1 MREVGYTRFKWPPGE
16 RHRSGLVQHTRVS
29 LQGAE
34 FPGSFS
40 DPLRL
45 GKFAGDLSAARW
57 VQVRIP
63 LSEFRTGSIYKFRLF
78 VRAKCPFFFSDGLT
92 ASHTL

>member
-1 MREVGYTRFKWPPGE
+1 VQLWCHSPQAIAADDLPRIMLSTSREG
-16 RHRSGLVQHTRVS
+16 

-63 LSEFRTGSIYKFRLF
+63 LS
-78 VRAKCPFFFSDGLT
+78 
-92 ASHTL
+92 

>member
-1 MREVGYTRFKWPPGE
+1 VQLWCHSPQAIAADDLPRIMLSTSREG
-16 RHRSGLVQHTRVS
+16 

-45 GKFAGDLSAARW
+45 GKFAGDLLAARW

-78 VRAKCPFFFSDGLT
+78 VRAKCPFSSAT
-92 ASHTL
+92 V